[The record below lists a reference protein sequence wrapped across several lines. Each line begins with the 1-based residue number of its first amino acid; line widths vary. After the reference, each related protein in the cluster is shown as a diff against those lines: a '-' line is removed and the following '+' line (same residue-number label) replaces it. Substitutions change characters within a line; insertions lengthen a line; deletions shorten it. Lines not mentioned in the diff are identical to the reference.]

1 MTDLL
6 TADELH
12 AMNVTAQLVN
22 ALHNIVGQGPS
33 REDDLTEL
41 VGHVHNIQHAVM
53 GQAAARAYPE
63 RFRLLGEDHTGRDVD
78 DVALPTFLEPQLPL
92 GHFLDGSQEAVM
104 HLADERGMALCTGRP
119 FDALQAAVPV
129 PTCAACMSADQTPT
143 RNAGQEAQEAAQ
155 ARFQATLAPAAL
167 PTDGACK
174 ALPHPGAYGH
184 SWLTIDDVYG
194 GTHRECHRCGHVDGR

>member
-6 TADELH
+6 TPDELH

-22 ALHNIVGQGPS
+22 ALHDIVGQGPS

-63 RFRLLGEDHTGRDVD
+63 RFRLLGEDHTDSGVD
-78 DVALPTFLEPQLPL
+78 DVALPAFLEPQLPL
-92 GHFLDGSQEAVM
+92 GHFLDGSQEPVM

-119 FDALQAAVPV
+119 FDALQAAFPV
-129 PTCAACMSADQTPT
+129 PTCPACMAVP
-143 RNAGQEAQEAAQ
+143 QEAPRVQHLVWASN
-155 ARFQATLAPAAL
+155 ARTLCTGVL
-167 PTDGACK
+167 YDTRDGDGAPLCPK
-174 ALPHPGAYGH
+174 CALVRDGELPEELRGR
-184 SWLTIDDVYG
+184 DE
-194 GTHRECHRCGHVDGR
+194 HR